1 MCRVRAACGLLHNAN
16 ECTCFVVEV
25 CACRGVGILRVSLAC
40 IAASLVHMS
49 LLHVLL
55 LVSHAHLAAL
65 FVSHKRL
72 FVSHK
77 RLGALLALLSF
88 ALMLWKGSI

>member
-72 FVSHK
+72 
-77 RLGALLALLSF
+77 GALLALLSF